1 MPAGGSRIA
10 QTWASLHG
18 NCARHLCEVRRRLS
32 TAEDAVTTDRRG
44 TTDRDGQAALH
55 GMIGT
60 WPDWSL
66 PLKGQIERAHF
77 GPDPRHGPSRTQLV
91 SPVRLSACR
100 PYNRNCDRRHKH
112 LLPHRLGVSTGQ
124 SIQPDKTP
132 LLLTDSRVTA
142 CRQDIRP
149 DRENTE
155 SLVTYRAIRACCWD
169 KMIQPVR
176 IGVISTCPAALKI
189 RAACRQ
195 ENRYSR

>member
-1 MPAGGSRIA
+1 VASFGTFRWSPVRPHNRYRDRVGGHSHISRDNAFVDRNRHSPAR
-10 QTWASLHG
+10 
-18 NCARHLCEVRRRLS
+18 
-32 TAEDAVTTDRRG
+32 
-44 TTDRDGQAALH
+44 
-55 GMIGT
+55 
-60 WPDWSL
+60 
-66 PLKGQIERAHF
+66 GQIERAHF